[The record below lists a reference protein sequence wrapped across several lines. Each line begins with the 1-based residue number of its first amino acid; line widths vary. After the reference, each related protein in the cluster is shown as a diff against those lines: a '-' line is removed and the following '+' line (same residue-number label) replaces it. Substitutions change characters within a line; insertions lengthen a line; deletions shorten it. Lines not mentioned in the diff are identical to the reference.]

1 VLKNMK
7 GAVEVRN
14 SVCHSAVI
22 FANAVM
28 HAGTTVDA
36 FLRESMDWL
45 TRATNWAKF
54 SATAGLGVIHRGHLA
69 QARRRANMQQQA
81 NWKGKEIRYGL
92 VVSPACARPSTPR
105 RAGSAADAQ
114 REHSGLG
121 APGWPRGAARAPA
134 HAARLPVRRRARAR
148 ACAARARQRTER
160 AGETGCASAARR
172 AAT

>member
-1 VLKNMK
+1 MRRRPFEADVRGRRAQILKNMK
-7 GAVEVRN
+7 AVVEVRN

-69 QARRRANMQQQA
+69 QVR
-81 NWKGKEIRYGL
+81 
-92 VVSPACARPSTPR
+92 SDCSSRPYTSR
-105 RAGSAADAQ
+105 
-114 REHSGLG
+114 
-121 APGWPRGAARAPA
+121 
-134 HAARLPVRRRARAR
+134 V
-148 ACAARARQRTER
+148 
-160 AGETGCASAARR
+160 
-172 AAT
+172 

>member
-69 QARRRANMQQQA
+69 QAR
-81 NWKGKEIRYGL
+81 
-92 VVSPACARPSTPR
+92 PSAPR
-105 RAGSAADAQ
+105 RAGSAAE
-114 REHSGLG
+114 REHSDLG